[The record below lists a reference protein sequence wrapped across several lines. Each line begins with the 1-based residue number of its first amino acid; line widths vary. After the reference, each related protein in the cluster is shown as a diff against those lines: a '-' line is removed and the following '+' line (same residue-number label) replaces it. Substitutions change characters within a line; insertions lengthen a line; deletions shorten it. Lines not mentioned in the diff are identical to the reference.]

1 MQMRPRAWIP
11 TLGLLAAAAAAL
23 PLWAAPAAESA
34 TPATPTVVTPSA
46 ATAATTS
53 DVPAGRKIVKV
64 VKIAD
69 SAPAP
74 TMQQLVV
81 VRDAETG
88 KMRQPTAAE
97 WEKMK
102 ASIDPLYRSD
112 AGLEEIY
119 YEDGSVGMVLGDRY
133 MSMMLVQR
141 GADGKLAPTC
151 THDAQAATDILT
163 GTSVAP
169 AEARNDQ

>member
-1 MQMRPRAWIP
+1 MQMRPRARIL
-11 TLGLLAAAAAAL
+11 TLGLLAAAAAL

-34 TPATPTVVTPSA
+34 TPATPTA
-46 ATAATTS
+46 AATTS
-53 DVPAGRKIVKV
+53 EAPAGRKVVKV
-64 VKIAD
+64 VKIAE
-69 SAPAP
+69 SAAPA
-74 TMQQLVV
+74 MHQLVA

-88 KMRQPTAAE
+88 AMRAPTAAE
-97 WEKMK
+97 WEKLK
-102 ASIDPLYRSD
+102 VSIDPLYRSD

-119 YEDGSVGMVLGDRY
+119 YEDGSVGMILGDRY

-151 THDAQAATDILT
+151 THDAQVATDILT

>member
-34 TPATPTVVTPSA
+34 TPATPTA

-53 DVPAGRKIVKV
+53 EVPAGRKIVKI
-64 VKIAD
+64 VKIAE

-102 ASIDPLYRSD
+102 ASIDPLFRSD

-119 YEDGSVGMVLGDRY
+119 YEDGSVGMILGDRY